1 MSDPSCRTYRELLGV
16 YVVGAIEPGERALV
30 DAHLSQCYE
39 CREELAGLARLTAL
53 MHRVPAAEAERI
65 ALAGATDDGS
75 AQPSAE
81 VLNSLLKQVGA
92 RRRTRRLRAMFT
104 TAAAIVLTVGAAV
117 AATEALNSHPHHFE
131 VATVSRVTPRGTLG
145 ATVRYGGTTWGTTTV
160 SVRVTGFP
168 EWTECK
174 FWVITKDG
182 RRDLVGG
189 WTVGPGSKKLWYPIE
204 AEVPKSSVASFVITW
219 GNRSLRIPTT

>member
-1 MSDPSCRTYRELLGV
+1 MSDPSCRTYRELVGV

-39 CREELAGLARLTAL
+39 CRDELAGLARLTAL
-53 MHRVPAAEAERI
+53 MHRVPVAEAERI

-75 AQPSAE
+75 AEPSAE

-92 RRRTRRLRAMFT
+92 RRRTKRLRTMFT
-104 TAAAIVLTVGAAV
+104 TAAAIVLTVGGAV

-131 VATVSRVTPRGTLG
+131 VAKVSKVTPIGTLA
-145 ATVRYGGTTWGTTTV
+145 ATVRYGGTTWGTSM
-160 SVRVTGFP
+160 SVKVTGFR

-189 WTVGPGSKKLWYPIE
+189 WTVGPGAYRLWYPVE
-204 AEVPKSSVASFVITW
+204 ADVPESNVASFVITW
-219 GNRSLRIPTT
+219 ANHSLRIPTA